1 MKTTTSL
8 ILLTLFFLQ
17 AYLVRFSIGSYPTN
31 LLEILIGVSAIA
43 FLITIITKK
52 RFIKTI
58 KAILNH
64 WIITT
69 LILLTVISLLTT
81 EIFNYLD
88 FIRHSKFLFFGLIFG
103 FIFLE
108 TFKTPAQRIKAFRV
122 AGYGA
127 ITFGIFSLIY
137 NLLGHNVAYDLRLLG
152 PLDAA
157 VYLAYYL
164 APFLIFFTIQA
175 TKTRKN
181 LDIAAAIV
189 LGLLVIATRSMGA
202 IGASFAIILYYLFR
216 QSNLAILKQR
226 ITKIALAVAA
236 IIVVVAIFYTKIL
249 PTIQTEYSSLD
260 ERGQIWK
267 TTTHLLSDPGN
278 LIWGLGFGQFQ
289 YHYEN
294 SVVEVLGQEPLDYIV
309 LQPHNIFLLFMS
321 QYGLLGLLVIFVI
334 FHRTLTRNKT
344 VFSYMLIYFLLHGL
358 IDTPIFK
365 NDLLIIFV
373 ILLEIVLER
382 PSLAARDDIA

>member
-8 ILLTLFFLQ
+8 ILLTFFFLQ
-17 AYLVRFSIGSYPTN
+17 SYLIRFSIGLYPTN
-31 LLEILIGVSAIA
+31 LLEILIGISALA
-43 FLITIITKK
+43 FLITIIAKK
-52 RFIKTI
+52 RFTKTLKTI
-58 KAILNH
+58 PKH

-69 LILLTVISLLTT
+69 LILLTAISLLTT

-108 TFKTPAQRIKAFRV
+108 TFKTSEQRTKAFRI

-127 ITFGIFSLIY
+127 ISFGIFSLIY
-137 NLLGHNVAYDLRLLG
+137 NLFGHNVAYDLRLLG

-164 APFLIFFTIQA
+164 APFLIFFTIEA
-175 TKTRKN
+175 IDNRKKY
-181 LDIAAAIV
+181 DIAAAII
-189 LGLLVIATRSMGA
+189 LGLLLIATRSMGA
-202 IGASFAIILYYLFR
+202 IGASFVIILFYLLR
-216 QSNLAILKQR
+216 QSNIAISKHKF
-226 ITKIALAVAA
+226 TKIALALAT
-236 IIVVVAIFYTKIL
+236 IILVVTIFFTKIL

-260 ERGQIWK
+260 ERGQIWQ
-267 TTTHLLSDPGN
+267 TTTHLLANPERF
-278 LIWGLGFGQFQ
+278 IWGLGFGQFQ

-294 SVVEVLGQEPLDYIV
+294 NVAEILGHEPLDYIV

-321 QYGLLGLLVIFVI
+321 QYGLLGLLVILTI
-334 FHRTLTRNKT
+334 FHRTLWNNKT

-365 NDLLIIFV
+365 NDLIILFI
-373 ILLEIVLER
+373 ILLEISLER
-382 PSLAARDDIA
+382 PSLKTRS